1 MAKKIL
7 VIEDDQ
13 EVLKMLLDY
22 LRLLGYEPK
31 GAEDGLNGLKALRS
45 STFDAVITDI
55 TMPYVSGIGIISII
69 KKDHPQIPV
78 IAITGFGEEV
88 EALAQEKHADA
99 VLSKPF
105 EMKELKELI
114 ERLLANQKGGKDGS

>member
-1 MAKKIL
+1 MKKKIL

-13 EVLKMLLDY
+13 EVLTMLLDY
-22 LRLLGYEPK
+22 LRLLGYEAK
-31 GAEDGLNGLKALRS
+31 GAEDGLTGLKALRS
-45 STFDAVITDI
+45 NTFDAVITDI
-55 TMPYVSGIGIISII
+55 TIPYVSGIGIISII
-69 KKDHPQIPV
+69 KRDNPDLPV

-105 EMKELKELI
+105 EMKELKELL
-114 ERLLANQKGGKDGS
+114 ERSLGD